1 MWYSIV
7 VTGLLKYL
15 DLSWADD
22 LAEPPE
28 ATHVGGLRNNG
39 TEAER
44 ATTQV
49 CDHYSLRGQVMNP
62 PESLAPI
69 VAKIRGRSAFQWSN
83 PVFKELDLYRYLKK
97 LFETMYCKKTF
108 KTLQKSTPAFC
119 IQF

>member
-1 MWYSIV
+1 MVHSIV

-49 CDHYSLRGQVMNP
+49 CDHHYTNYKAKSQVMKNLLELIVP
-62 PESLAPI
+62 IIANNRTHFSLSL
-69 VAKIRGRSAFQWSN
+69 VEFRFQTINFISI
-83 PVFKELDLYRYLKK
+83 LKSMLK
-97 LFETMYCKKTF
+97 VC
-108 KTLQKSTPAFC
+108 
-119 IQF
+119 

>member
-49 CDHYSLRGQVMNP
+49 CDHYSLRGQVMNT
-62 PESLAPI
+62 PESLVPI
-69 VAKIRGRSAFQWSN
+69 VAKIRARSAFQWSN
-83 PVFKELDLYRYLKK
+83 PVFKGLVSYRYLKK
-97 LFETMYCKKTF
+97 T
-108 KTLQKSTPAFC
+108 
-119 IQF
+119 I

>member
-1 MWYSIV
+1 MSLVSISIPKEGSKCGETRKSLICIRSRCQGPPNVPCHLYEGEDEHVVHSIV

-49 CDHYSLRGQVMNP
+49 CDHHYTNYK
-62 PESLAPI
+62 
-69 VAKIRGRSAFQWSN
+69 AKS
-83 PVFKELDLYRYLKK
+83 
-97 LFETMYCKKTF
+97 
-108 KTLQKSTPAFC
+108 
-119 IQF
+119 

>member
-1 MWYSIV
+1 MVHSIV

-49 CDHYSLRGQVMNP
+49 CDHH
-62 PESLAPI
+62 
-69 VAKIRGRSAFQWSN
+69 
-83 PVFKELDLYRYLKK
+83 
-97 LFETMYCKKTF
+97 
-108 KTLQKSTPAFC
+108 
-119 IQF
+119 